1 MLNGWFFVQGS
12 VGGWLREILKG
23 RHSAVLNGLDIPAS
37 AKGKCI
43 AWCPEP
49 LNQEKLPL
57 YSPPVGQGIHVPYHA
72 KKAVQGLFVETTVK
86 FLTDKLG
93 SPILA
98 VQNEA
103 SGSGGK
109 TEADKAVVASEV
121 HDDEEGEVQ
130 TEPAHKRRR
139 ADRYWEQLEYD
150 QPDLDSSLFPDG
162 KYRGKFSDLGEGAGS
177 LNQLKHLLRAY
188 CASDWDECDQ
198 LVRKYSEKHE
208 ELVFHRHSLKVRTT
222 RDI

>member
-1 MLNGWFFVQGS
+1 MLQGWFFIQGN
-12 VGGWLREILKG
+12 VGAWLADMLKG
-23 RHSAVLNGLDIPAS
+23 RHSHVLNGIEIDAS

-49 LNQEKLPL
+49 LTPEKLPL
-57 YSPPVGQGIHVPYHA
+57 YSPPIGQGIHVPYHA

-93 SPILA
+93 SPRLA
-98 VQNEA
+98 VENEA

-130 TEPAHKRRR
+130 TEPARKRRR
-139 ADRYWEQLEYD
+139 SWEYQQPEYQ

-162 KYRGKFSDLGEGAGS
+162 KYRGKYSDAGEGAGS

-188 CASDWDECDQ
+188 CAADWDECDQ
-198 LVRKYSEKHE
+198 LVRRYSERHE
-208 ELVFHRHSLKVRTT
+208 ALVFHKDSLRVRTLPGS
-222 RDI
+222 